1 MQTASVKEM
10 IGQLDSNPSKGL
22 SEKTASEHAKKYG
35 LNVFAEK
42 KRMSFLEIIFGHASN
57 GLIILLLI
65 ASVISF
71 ILQEFING
79 LAILFTVLLS
89 IFFSSFLESK
99 ADDAIEQLSKYSAK
113 KVVVIREGKK
123 KVIDSTLIVPGDIII
138 LEAGHIVPA
147 DCIILDSKELSVN
160 ESVLTGESQSLYK
173 KESDK
178 IDFSLPNYKQK
189 SILFS
194 GTSVISGV
202 CTGLVFKTGK
212 NSEFGKIADTLN
224 VIEKGE
230 STLSRRVEDL
240 GRKISIFSTIIILS
254 LIIFG
259 VVGGRDLAHLFIFS
273 VALAVAAIPEG
284 LPTTLVILLALGVK
298 EMAKNN
304 AVVRKLSS
312 IETIGSIDVIATDKT
327 GTITEGN
334 LILDRI
340 FIPFEFAERKEWKDS
355 LSKAVLCTNVTEF
368 NGKFYGDELDV
379 EVVKKSSMM
388 GIRRCEA
395 KIIEPFS
402 SDKKRMVVSHK
413 GMKILKGAPE
423 VIVPECSRMQLKEGF
438 SKMDSTIK
446 EDLLDRV
453 DEFSKEGYKVV
464 AVAFSRERDWVFDSF
479 LLFKDPPK
487 KGVEET
493 IRKAKIAGI
502 SIIMITGD
510 NKYTAKAIAKSVG
523 IIENEEPISWE
534 HIEHLPSAELY
545 RKIMEHRVIARATPE
560 SKLRIVEAL
569 KSKGHIVA
577 VTGDGI
583 NDAPALKSA
592 NVGVAMGIRGTEAS
606 KETADIIL
614 LDDNFSTL
622 FNAIMYGRSIFRN
635 IVNFVRFQVTTN
647 ISAIFLTILT
657 FVLDL
662 PLALTAIQLLWIN
675 IIMDGPPAVA
685 QAFEKPSSTIERDK
699 PRKDLT
705 LLSVPMLCIIF
716 LSGIFISLCTFYI
729 FYQNLGEGDYVA
741 STLAFNLFVFSQL
754 FNAFAVRSPKMHF
767 WENLLSNKVLI
778 IIVLI
783 MIAIQ
788 ISINYIPFLSSQFFK
803 VYPLSF
809 TDIVLIMLISSSIL
823 FIDEVRKSLNI
834 WTSA

>member
-10 IGQLDSNPSKGL
+10 IEQLDSNPSKGL
-22 SEKTASEHAKKYG
+22 SERTASEHAKKYG
-35 LNVFAEK
+35 LNVFADK

-79 LAILFTVLLS
+79 LAILFTILLS

-123 KVIDSTLIVPGDIII
+123 KVIDSTLLVPGDIIV

-147 DCIILDSKELSVN
+147 DCIILDSRELSVN
-160 ESVLTGESQSLYK
+160 ESVLTGESQALYK

-194 GTSVISGV
+194 GTSIISGV

-212 NSEFGKIADTLN
+212 NSEFGKIAETLN

-240 GRKISIFSTIIILS
+240 GRKISILSTIIILS

-284 LPTTLVILLALGVK
+284 LPTTLVILLALGVR

-340 FIPFEFAERKEWKDS
+340 FIPFEFADQKEWKDS

-368 NGKFYGDELDV
+368 NGKIYGDELDV
-379 EVVKKSSMM
+379 EVVKKSSLM
-388 GIRRCEA
+388 GIRRHEA

-423 VIVPECSRMQLKEGF
+423 VIIPECSRMQLKEGF
-438 SKMDSTIK
+438 SKMDKTIR

-464 AVAFSRERDWVFDSF
+464 AVAFSRERDWIFDSF

-502 SIIMITGD
+502 SIIMMTGD

-523 IIENEEPISWE
+523 IIENEEPVSWE

-560 SKLRIVEAL
+560 SKLRIIEAL

-606 KETADIIL
+606 KETADIVL

-647 ISAIFLTILT
+647 ISAIFLTIMT

-685 QAFEKPSSTIERDK
+685 QAFEKPSAAIERDK
-699 PRKDLT
+699 PRKDAT
-705 LLSVPMLCIIF
+705 LLSLPMLCIIF

-729 FYQNLGEGDYVA
+729 FYQNLGQGDYVA

-754 FNAFAVRSPKMHF
+754 FNSFAVRSPKMHF